1 MCNYASVCG
10 SPIWQVYGRTNG
22 DLLREDLSHMLC
34 LPGLL
39 LPEPPIPAAGHCQPR
54 SLQKTLRHSQA
65 GLAQSLVGV
74 TTPLPW
80 VLVCT
85 SFCFCLQESLVGTG
99 FDFNMTV
106 PVLPSYCDFSFFLG
120 QKVPFLF
127 WWV

>member
-1 MCNYASVCG
+1 
-10 SPIWQVYGRTNG
+10 
-22 DLLREDLSHMLC
+22 MLC

-80 VLVCT
+80 V
-85 SFCFCLQESLVGTG
+85 QESLVGTG